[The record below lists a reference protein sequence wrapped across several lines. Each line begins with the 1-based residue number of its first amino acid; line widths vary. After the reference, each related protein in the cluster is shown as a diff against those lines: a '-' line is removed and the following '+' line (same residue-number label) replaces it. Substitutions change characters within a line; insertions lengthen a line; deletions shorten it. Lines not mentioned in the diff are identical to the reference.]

1 MGRAVFQNQPGR
13 ECGFRKAGLRVVNAV
28 CSCDGV
34 LVAGPCSSLC
44 SFPPGSAHPPFP
56 ATPEHLPPLL
66 DKFAK
71 ELTQIQV
78 KVSNS
83 WEVLDLKPDARAE
96 GC

>member
-1 MGRAVFQNQPGR
+1 M
-13 ECGFRKAGLRVVNAV
+13 LIT
-28 CSCDGV
+28 V
-34 LVAGPCSSLC
+34 LFHSRDPHTLS
-44 SFPPGSAHPPFP
+44 FP

-83 WEVLDLKPDARAE
+83 WEVLDLKPDARVE